1 MIKLTRIDHRLLHG
15 QTAFS
20 WTKFVDADCVLI
32 ANDDLLKDELKM
44 NVMRFAKPSGIKLV
58 MKNLEDSIT
67 ALNSGVTDKYKL
79 FVIVESVKDAYRLA
93 NACPQIKSIN
103 VGGMKA
109 SDNRKQIAKAVF
121 IDEEDARMFKELHAK
136 GIEVEARLVPNED
149 KQDVIKLI
157 EKEM

>member
-1 MIKLTRIDHRLLHG
+1 
-15 QTAFS
+15 
-20 WTKFVDADCVLI
+20 
-32 ANDDLLKDELKM
+32 
-44 NVMRFAKPSGIKLV
+44 MRFAKPSGIKLV

-79 FVIVESVKDAYRLA
+79 FVIIESVKDAYRLA

-121 IDEEDARMFKELHAK
+121 IDEEDARMFKELHEK